1 MESLK
6 QQLTQEG
13 KEILEVIEE
22 IKEKLEEA
30 RKNLTKLQMM
40 H

>member
-22 IKEKLEEA
+22 IKEIAIGYEKIG
-30 RKNLTKLQMM
+30 
-40 H
+40 